1 MSVHFSRS
9 AFRMSLIARVLAAAC
24 LLGSVPAMAADA
36 AAGKAAYAICA
47 ACHGAEGQGNLAMN
61 APRLAGQEGWYLKR
75 QMDAFRTGLRGTAPG
90 DIHGAQMRPMAISV
104 SAPAAL
110 DNLIAYIATLPDAP
124 NATTVTGDVAAGKA
138 AYGVCAACH
147 GADGKGNQALGGPRL
162 VGQDDWYLVRQL
174 KNYRQ
179 GLRGYDPKDT
189 YGVQMKPMAATLA
202 SDQAVTD
209 VVAYINSL
217 R

>member
-1 MSVHFSRS
+1 MSPCTGSFLRLSFLAH
-9 AFRMSLIARVLAAAC
+9 VLVFVF
-24 LLGSVPAMAADA
+24 LGGASSAMAADA
-36 AAGKAAYAICA
+36 AAGKTAFAICA
-47 ACHGAEGQGNLAMN
+47 ACHGPEGQGNSAMN
-61 APRLAGQEGWYLKR
+61 APRLAGQPGWYVKR
-75 QMDAFRTGLRGTAPG
+75 QMDAFRAGLRGTAPG
-90 DIHGAQMRPMAISV
+90 DVHGAQMRPMAMSV

-110 DNLIAYIATLPDAP
+110 DNLVAYIATLPDTP
-124 NATTVTGDVAAGKA
+124 NATTVTGDAAAGKT

-147 GADGKGNQALGGPRL
+147 GVDGKGNEALGGPRL
-162 VGQDDWYLVRQL
+162 AGQDDWYLVCQL

-189 YGVQMKPMAATLA
+189 YGAQMKPMAATLT
-202 SDQAVTD
+202 SDQAVND

>member
-1 MSVHFSRS
+1 MTVCSARSALCRSLFARILAVLGLFMSVS
-9 AFRMSLIARVLAAAC
+9 
-24 LLGSVPAMAADA
+24 AMAADA
-36 AAGKAAYAICA
+36 AAGKAAFAICA

-75 QMDAFRTGLRGTAPG
+75 QMDAFRAGLRGTAPG
-90 DIHGAQMRPMAISV
+90 DMHGAQMRPMAISV

-110 DNLIAYIATLPDAP
+110 DNLIAYIATLPDTP
-124 NATTVTGDVAAGKA
+124 NATTVTGDAAAGKT

-189 YGVQMKPMAATLA
+189 YGAQMKPMAATLA
-202 SDQAVTD
+202 TDQAVND